1 MMVNLQSDS
10 RSHTTRMT
18 KTTTL
23 NPFLQNSALFGNNSF
38 GVEEKVP
45 YPRADPWI
53 RDSLSLLEDGRDD
66 SNAWTKKASA
76 LRRSVST
83 PMFVLFPLIERYVLV
98 ITILNDKV

>member
-10 RSHTTRMT
+10 RPHTTNMT

-23 NPFLQNSALFGNNSF
+23 NPFLQNSALFSSHGIGNNTF

-83 PMFVLFPLIERYVLV
+83 PMLVCFLLIERY
-98 ITILNDKV
+98 